1 MNSSTNKQE
10 EIYRRTIRVLMG
22 SQLMAGAGLAAGI
35 AVGALLAEE
44 MTGSTGAAG
53 LPAALFILGSA
64 AAAGLVG
71 RLSQGYGRGGRGGGG
86 LLFWAQRGARVGFF

>member
-1 MNSSTNKQE
+1 MSSSTDKKEQV
-10 EIYRRTIRVLMG
+10 YRRTIRVLIG

-53 LPAALFILGSA
+53 LPAALFTLGSA

-71 RLSQGYGRGGRGGGG
+71 RLSQGYGRGIGGRIWCFFGGPGG
-86 LLFWAQRGARVGFF
+86 AGGFFV